1 MGKIDQGDGSVG
13 KLLND
18 DALYESLVQA
28 SSDLAALL
36 ADIKAH
42 PSRYVNISVFGRRD
56 KN

>member
-1 MGKIDQGDGSVG
+1 MGKIEQGDGSVG
-13 KLLND
+13 KLIND
-18 DALYESLVQA
+18 DALYDSLVQA